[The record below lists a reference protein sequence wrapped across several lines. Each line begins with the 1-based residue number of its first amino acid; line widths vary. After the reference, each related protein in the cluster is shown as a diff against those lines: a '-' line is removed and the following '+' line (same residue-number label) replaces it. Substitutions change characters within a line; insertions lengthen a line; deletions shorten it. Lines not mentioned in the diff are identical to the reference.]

1 MPALDDVG
9 EIVENPAI
17 WADHLRAALVNQQLP
32 KNAKT

>member
-9 EIVENPAI
+9 EIENPAI